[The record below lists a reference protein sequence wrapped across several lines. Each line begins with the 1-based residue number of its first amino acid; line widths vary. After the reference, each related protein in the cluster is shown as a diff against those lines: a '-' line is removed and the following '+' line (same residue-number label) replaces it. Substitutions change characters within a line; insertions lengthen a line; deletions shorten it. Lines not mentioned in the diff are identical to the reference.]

1 MILFENEDPRVS
13 IYYLSSIIINILNEY
28 KELKFDVLY
37 KLLEDSV
44 GYTVSIDDVYY
55 SLDWLYLLDLVDV
68 SDDKVILCL

>member
-1 MILFENEDPRVS
+1 MILFENEYPRVS
-13 IYYLSSIIINILNEY
+13 IYYLSSIMINILNEY

-37 KLLEDSV
+37 KLLEDSI

-68 SDDKVILCL
+68 SGDKVILCL

>member
-13 IYYLSSIIINILNEY
+13 IYYLSSIMINILNEY

-37 KLLEDSV
+37 KILEDSI

-68 SDDKVILCL
+68 SGDKVILCL

>member
-13 IYYLSSIIINILNEY
+13 IYYLSSIMINILNEY

-37 KLLEDSV
+37 KLLEDSI

-68 SDDKVILCL
+68 SGDKVILCL

>member
-13 IYYLSSIIINILNEY
+13 IYYLSSIMINILNEY

-68 SDDKVILCL
+68 SGDKVILCL

>member
-1 MILFENEDPRVS
+1 MILFENEDARVS
-13 IYYLSSIIINILNEY
+13 IYYLSSIMINILNEY

-37 KLLEDSV
+37 KLLEDSI

-68 SDDKVILCL
+68 SGDKVILCL

>member
-13 IYYLSSIIINILNEY
+13 IYYLSSIMINILNEY

>member
-1 MILFENEDPRVS
+1 MILFENENPRVS
-13 IYYLSSIIINILNEY
+13 IYYLSSIMINILNEY

-44 GYTVSIDDVYY
+44 GYTVNIDDVYY

-68 SDDKVILCL
+68 SDNKVILCL